1 MLTIDYAGEIIEL
14 ESDEGPFVMGRDGD
28 LVIDDNPYL
37 HRRFLEITHQGGVWL
52 LTNVGSQISAT
63 VNDPS
68 SSVHA
73 WLAPGGQV
81 PIVHGETKISFS
93 AGPTSYEV
101 ILMLDAPPEA
111 TGSPDAVVDGTAT
124 IGRVELTHDQKL
136 MLVVLAESALRNGMG
151 GLGDI
156 PSAAA
161 AAARIGWTRTRFEKK
176 IDNVCDRLSNAGVR
190 GLKGDLGNQAVSR
203 RVRLVEYA
211 VTTRLVSPDD
221 LEMLDDAA
229 AGGSDS

>member
-1 MLTIDYAGEIIEL
+1 MLTIDYAGEIVEL
-14 ESDEGPFVMGRDGD
+14 DPDDDSFVIGRDGD

-37 HRRFLEITHQGGVWL
+37 HRRFLEITHSGGVWML
-52 LTNVGSQISAT
+52 ANFGSQISAT

-68 SSVHA
+68 SAVHA

-93 AGPTSYEV
+93 AGPTAYEV
-101 ILMLDAPPEA
+101 ILMLDAPPEIS
-111 TGSPDAVVDGTAT
+111 GSIDAVVDGTAT
-124 IGRVELTHDQKL
+124 LGRIELTHDQKL
-136 MLVVLAESALRNGMG
+136 MLVVLSESALRNGMSG
-151 GLGDI
+151 MGDI

-161 AAARIGWTRTRFEKK
+161 AAARIGWTRKRFEKK
-176 IDNVCDRLSNAGVR
+176 IDNVCDRLSTAGVR

-211 VTTRLVSPDD
+211 VTTRLVAPED
-221 LEMLDDAA
+221 LHMLDDAA
-229 AGGSDS
+229 GEATD

>member
-1 MLTIDYAGEIIEL
+1 MLTIDYAGEIVEL
-14 ESDEGPFVMGRDGD
+14 DPDDDSFVIGRDGD

-37 HRRFLEITHQGGVWL
+37 HRRFLEITHSGGVWML
-52 LTNVGSQISAT
+52 ANVGSQISAT

-68 SSVHA
+68 SAVHA

-93 AGPTSYEV
+93 AGPTAYEV
-101 ILMLDAPPEA
+101 ILMLDAPPEIS
-111 TGSPDAVVDGTAT
+111 GSIDAVVDGTAT
-124 IGRVELTHDQKL
+124 LGRIELTHDQKL
-136 MLVVLAESALRNGMG
+136 MLVVLSESALRNGMSG
-151 GLGDI
+151 MGDI

-161 AAARIGWTRTRFEKK
+161 AAARIGWTRKRFEKK
-176 IDNVCDRLSNAGVR
+176 IDNVCDRLSTAGVR

-211 VTTRLVSPDD
+211 VTTRLVAPED
-221 LEMLDDAA
+221 LHMLDDAA
-229 AGGSDS
+229 GEATD

>member
-14 ESDEGPFVMGRDGD
+14 DPDDDPFVIGRDGD
-28 LVIDDNPYL
+28 LIIDDNPYL
-37 HRRFLEITHQGGVWL
+37 HRRFLEISHSGGVWML
-52 LTNVGSQISAT
+52 ANVGSQISAT

-68 SSVHA
+68 SAVHA

-93 AGPTSYEV
+93 AGPTAYEV
-101 ILMLDAPPEA
+101 ILMLDAPPEVS
-111 TGSPDAVVDGTAT
+111 GSIDAVVDGTAT
-124 IGRVELTHDQKL
+124 LGRIELTHDQKL
-136 MLVVLAESALRNGMG
+136 MLVVLSESALRNGMSG
-151 GLGDI
+151 MGDI

-161 AAARIGWTRTRFEKK
+161 AAARIGWTRKRFEKK
-176 IDNVCDRLSNAGVR
+176 IDNVCDRLSTAGVR

-211 VTTRLVSPDD
+211 VTTRLVAPED
-221 LEMLDDAA
+221 LDMLDDAA
-229 AGGSDS
+229 GEVTD

>member
-14 ESDEGPFVMGRDGD
+14 DPDDDAFVIGRDGD
-28 LVIDDNPYL
+28 LIIDDNPYL
-37 HRRFLEITHQGGVWL
+37 HRRFLEITHTGGVWML
-52 LTNVGSQISAT
+52 ANVGSQISAT

-68 SSVHA
+68 SAVHA

-93 AGPTSYEV
+93 AGPTAYEV
-101 ILMLDAPPEA
+101 ILMLDAPPEVS
-111 TGSPDAVVDGTAT
+111 GSMDAVVDGTAT
-124 IGRVELTHDQKL
+124 LGRIELTHDQKL
-136 MLVVLAESALRNGMG
+136 MLVVLSESALRNGMSG
-151 GLGDI
+151 MGDI

-161 AAARIGWTRTRFEKK
+161 AAARIGWTRKRFEKK
-176 IDNVCDRLSNAGVR
+176 IDNVCDRLATSGVR

-211 VTTRLVSPDD
+211 VTTRLVAPED
-221 LEMLDDAA
+221 LDMLDEA
-229 AGGSDS
+229 AGEATD